1 MLTVKRPR
9 TRPIEALAL
18 ALILLLFA
26 FAAGLHS
33 MHNLGHLNQAAQC
46 AVASASTHLAGT
58 AVESVT
64 IEIPA
69 LPLEIVPGTRF
80 TDPSITCLGPA
91 HGRAP
96 PSFTA

>member
-9 TRPIEALAL
+9 AQPIEALAL
-18 ALILLLFA
+18 VLILLLFA

-46 AVASASTHLAGT
+46 AVASAYTHLAGT

-69 LPLEIVPGTRF
+69 LPLEIVPRTRF
-80 TDPSITCLGPA
+80 TDPSIVCLGPV

>member
-1 MLTVKRPR
+1 MLTAKRPR
-9 TRPIEALAL
+9 VRSIEALAL
-18 ALILLLFA
+18 VLILLLFA

-33 MHNLGHLNQAAQC
+33 MHNLGRLNQAAQC

-58 AVESVT
+58 AVESVS

-80 TDPSITCLGPA
+80 TDPSIACLGPA

>member
-1 MLTVKRPR
+1 VLTVSWPR
-9 TRPIEALAL
+9 ARYIKALAL
-18 ALILLLFA
+18 VLTLSLFA
-26 FAAGLHS
+26 FAAVLHS
-33 MHNLGHLNQAAQC
+33 VHHLSYLNQATQC

-58 AVESVT
+58 TVESVA

-80 TDPSITCLGPA
+80 TDPSIVCLGPA

-96 PSFTA
+96 PSFTV

>member
-1 MLTVKRPR
+1 VKRPR
-9 TRPIEALAL
+9 AQPIEALAL
-18 ALILLLFA
+18 VLILLLFA
-26 FAAGLHS
+26 FSAGLHS
-33 MHNLGHLNQAAQC
+33 MHNLGRLNQAAQC

-80 TDPSITCLGPA
+80 TDPSIVCLGPA